1 MRIVGPLSFCSRGG
15 IGRRVRLRTVWG
27 NPWRFE
33 SSREQ
38 RLFYRAGVW
47 LTSFFSKR
55 PGQQG
60 RRDTGSN
67 RPIYLPPPFLLAA
80 HRAFINWESRFR
92 PAAVIPP
99 FFTAGVAFVW
109 PFILAQRALAAAAS
123 LARVAAGIGRRPPLA
138 AAGLTRE
145 PARIEERRFCRV
157 SICRRIETASC
168 KASTDIS
175 IPCHIAGVGCTGNQL
190 LLQTKSSKF
199 SSLLSPAI
207 TF

>member
-38 RLFYRAGVW
+38 R
-47 LTSFFSKR
+47 
-55 PGQQG
+55 P
-60 RRDTGSN
+60 D
-67 RPIYLPPPFLLAA
+67 YLPAPFLLAA
-80 HRAFINWESRFR
+80 HRAFINWERRFR
-92 PAAVIPP
+92 PAGVIPP
-99 FFTAGVAFVW
+99 FFTVGFAFVW

-138 AAGLTRE
+138 VAAPARA

-168 KASTDIS
+168 KASTVIS
-175 IPCHIAGVGCTGNQL
+175 ISCHIAGVGCNGNKL
-190 LLQTKSSKF
+190 L
-199 SSLLSPAI
+199 
-207 TF
+207 